1 MHELCSMILTQRAYV
16 IMPVAGN
23 GGETVLEFIKKFHS
37 LKTDIG
43 SH

>member
-1 MHELCSMILTQRAYV
+1 MHELCSMVLTQRAYV
-16 IMPVAGN
+16 IMPVAEN

>member
-1 MHELCSMILTQRAYV
+1 MHELCSMVLTQHAYV
-16 IMPVAGN
+16 IMPFARN
-23 GGETVLEFIKKFHS
+23 GGETVLEFIEKFHS

>member
-1 MHELCSMILTQRAYV
+1 MHELCSMVLTQRAYV
-16 IMPVAGN
+16 IMLVAGN
-23 GGETVLEFIKKFHS
+23 GGETVLEFIEKFHS

>member
-1 MHELCSMILTQRAYV
+1 MHELCSMVLTQRAYV
-16 IMPVAGN
+16 IIPVAGN
-23 GGETVLEFIKKFHS
+23 DGETVLEFIMKFHS